1 MSNLPAEQ
9 PLVTGRLDFIN
20 VSEPRTVE
28 WHGHEISTSIF
39 KSPVSGPTRLEGV
52 NVRGDDQA
60 DRAVHG
66 GPDMAVYA
74 YASEDATW
82 WADALGREVPPGT
95 FGENLTTTGIDVTGA
110 VIGEIWRIGET
121 ILEVSQPR
129 IPCYKLGIAMDDD
142 DFPRRFGLE
151 VRPGAYLRILTEGTI
166 NPGDEITMV
175 SRPDHGVTVGD
186 VARAHVNHDPGS
198 VDWRSV
204 DALAAKWHHWAAS
217 MSR

>member
-1 MSNLPAEQ
+1 M
-9 PLVTGRLDFIN
+9 VTGRLDFIN